1 MSAFTW
7 IGDSFAMRVAA
18 TLLHFFW
25 QGLLIAGFVVV
36 AGLILRQASAK
47 LRYSVN
53 VAALM
58 LMAVC
63 LPVTFA
69 LVSVPVEDAAEPLVA
84 STVPIEFEA
93 KVTPLLK
100 TATEATKTEPAEE
113 PASAEVS
120 SSVGKARL
128 AVSPSAVPAE
138 PENSPAATEEI
149 ASLVERLEA
158 WVGPAATFVTWSYFA
173 GVLLMSLRLALGL
186 RGGQDLRRLSTPI
199 EDEGLLAT
207 VRAQAERLGL
217 RAVPPVAFCD
227 HISIPIVIGVV
238 RPVVLLPACLVTGLS
253 HDQLW
258 ALVTHELAHIRRYDL
273 LVNLLQR
280 IVEAVLFFH
289 PAVWLVSRRVS
300 SEREIVADDAVLEAG
315 CPATRYADALVR
327 MAELSLSARNPK
339 LTTRVTA
346 LAATGGSS
354 SEFKR
359 RVLRLLDK
367 SATPQLRLTRGGI
380 LAVAM
385 AASSLLAVPFVA
397 QAWPVESQESDK
409 PETAAV
415 SEETSEE
422 ANQNA
427 TTKAANKEDSE
438 KKDTNKDSPTA
449 EAKTIDG
456 FVQGP
461 KGAIAGVRAVV
472 TLSVPD
478 DDDPRRMGMRS
489 GKTVRELVYRT
500 GENGRYQI
508 TIPAGLMQRPD
519 LRIAVKLTHP
529 DYLERVIGA
538 VPVSDFGSRPANS
551 RERGI
556 HRSMVPGA
564 IAQSRLRNAHKLQGR
579 VTLPDGSPAAGAVV
593 RTATKY
599 RPYSWK
605 FFSPDEYGFS
615 ATTTTDKEGRFSMVT
630 DDRSTLTVFLAG
642 EAPLLIDDLQ
652 ERLKLHPGPDLTPEF
667 RLPPG
672 IRLKGRVLDDHG
684 KPVPRAIVSARRD
697 FPWNESNMPLSFS
710 TTCAADDQGEYE
722 LPPLPVDQYKL
733 SIGSRL
739 SMSSS
744 VDEYN
749 SYTGSF
755 NTATKP
761 ETETEPLDLVFV
773 PLSRKLEFTEPLPR
787 LDLKSS
793 PMVSVRVKVLFP
805 DGAPDPTRSSD
816 VGITGLMD
824 GRNWQGRYVK
834 ADENG
839 VAVLRAPRGL
849 RLAAI
854 KTGLARHRQS
864 ADSPIEIGQAIHL
877 GELEGDRDGFIVIK
891 PKFAKLRVK
900 LSLTEE
906 LSQKL
911 GRGKA
916 HIAITARYVRKGYR
930 ENSPTPQQM
939 MLTGSTQS
947 GTSSYEGTA
956 LPDEPVL
963 LRVTI
968 QEGNDLNV
976 VHEEELTLAAGE
988 DQLKE
993 IAIVAEKKAEATS
1006 KLDTAIQKA
1015 ANYLKSQ
1022 QRADGSWPSGM
1033 SGDSHGDGAT
1043 SLVALAMLDTGK
1055 DSKRT
1060 TEIAIANQLK
1070 ASPEFTK
1077 EVALQTLLLHR
1088 AGKPGAQAVV
1098 RNLRWLVKAQ
1108 IKDGPDAGS
1117 WSYRQEPVGA
1127 RGDGANFAYA
1137 LLALAV
1143 AAPADNAEAEELIV
1157 APKVWQRA
1165 QDWLIKNQHS
1175 DGGWGY
1181 VRQAGQSTGAMTAC
1195 ALTGLQALAK
1205 RLDKSADRD
1214 TAIKRGNAWLQA
1226 RWSPQRNPGSKSWN
1240 LFYLAWTC
1248 RALAGMEKLGQIPWH
1263 EQVCESLLK
1272 RQGKN
1277 GSFAPENPSTH
1288 AAISTA
1294 FALEILKHCRSEE
1307 TAAK

>member
-36 AGLILRQASAK
+36 AGLFLRRASAK

-58 LMAVC
+58 LMAAC
-63 LPVTFA
+63 LPVTFV
-69 LVSVPVEDAAEPLVA
+69 LVSISEEDATEPLGA
-84 STVPIEFEA
+84 SAASVESPADT
-93 KVTPLLK
+93 KPLLNS
-100 TATEATKTEPAEE
+100 ATEAARADSIEE
-113 PASAEVS
+113 PVSANAARSVEVIPLAEASSAAPMES
-120 SSVGKARL
+120 KNSSV
-128 AVSPSAVPAE
+128 VNQE
-138 PENSPAATEEI
+138 DAT
-149 ASLVERLEA
+149 LVERLET

-207 VRAQAERLGL
+207 VRAQSERLGL
-217 RAVPPVAFCD
+217 RVVPPVAFCD

-289 PAVWLVSRRVS
+289 PAVWFVSRRVS

-339 LTTRVTA
+339 LATRVTA

-380 LAVAM
+380 LAIVM

-397 QAWPVESQESDK
+397 QAWPEPQEYQSVA
-409 PETAAV
+409 AAV
-415 SEETSEE
+415 SEEKAKE
-422 ANQNA
+422 AAQKA
-427 TTKAANKEDSE
+427 IAKAAKKEGST
-438 KKDTNKDSPTA
+438 KKETKDSPMA

-461 KGAIAGVRAVV
+461 KGAIAGVKAVV

-508 TIPAGLMQRPD
+508 TIPAGLMERPD

-529 DYLERVIGA
+529 DHLDRVIGA
-538 VPVSDFGSRPANS
+538 VPVSDFGSRPAS
-551 RERGI
+551 ARERGI

-564 IAQSRLRNAHKLQGR
+564 IAQSRLRKAHKLQGR

-605 FFSPDEYGFS
+605 FFSPDDYGFS

-630 DDRSTLTVFLAG
+630 DNRSTLTVFHVG
-642 EAPLLIDDLQ
+642 QAPLLIDDLQ
-652 ERLKLHPGPDLTPEF
+652 ERLKLNPGPDLTPEF
-667 RLPPG
+667 KLPPG
-672 IRLKGRVLDDHG
+672 IRLKGRVLDDLG

-697 FPWNESNMPLSFS
+697 FPWNESNMPLSFT

-722 LPPLPVDQYKL
+722 LPPLPVDRYKL

-739 SMSSS
+739 SAKSS

-749 SYTGSF
+749 SYTSSF

-761 ETETEPLDLVFV
+761 ETDTEPLDLVFV
-773 PLSRKLEFTEPLPR
+773 PLSKKLEFTEPLPR

-805 DGAPDPTRSSD
+805 DGAPDPKRSSD
-816 VGITGLMD
+816 VGIAGLMD

-834 ADENG
+834 ADKNG

-854 KTGLARHRQS
+854 KTGLARHRKT
-864 ADSPIEIGQAIHL
+864 ADSPIEFGRAIHL

-891 PKFAKLRVK
+891 PKTAKLRVK
-900 LSLTEE
+900 LTLPDE
-906 LSQKL
+906 LSRKL

-930 ENSPTPQQM
+930 ENSPTAQQM

-956 LPDEPVL
+956 LPGEPVQ
-963 LRVTI
+963 LRVTV

-976 VHEEELTLAAGE
+976 VHEEELKLAAGE
-988 DQLKE
+988 ERLRE
-993 IAIVAEKKAEATS
+993 IAIETTKKEDS
-1006 KLDTAIQKA
+1006 KLDAAIRKAGQFLLAQQK
-1015 ANYLKSQ
+1015 
-1022 QRADGSWPSGM
+1022 RDGSWASGM
-1033 SGDSHGDGAT
+1033 GNNSHGDGAT
-1043 SLVALAMLDTGK
+1043 SLAALALLDTGK
-1055 DSKRT
+1055 DHQKAAET
-1060 TEIAIANQLK
+1060 AIAHQLK
-1070 ASPEFTK
+1070 ATPKFTK

-1088 AGKPGAQAVV
+1088 AGKKGRVAVL
-1098 RNLRWLVKAQ
+1098 RNLRWLGKAQ
-1108 IKDGPDAGS
+1108 IKEGPDAGS
-1117 WSYRQEPVGA
+1117 WGYTQDAVGS
-1127 RGDGANFAYA
+1127 RGDGANTAYA

-1143 AAPADNAEAEELIV
+1143 AAPSDGEEAEEMIV
-1157 APKVWQRA
+1157 PKAVWQRT
-1165 QDWLIKNQHS
+1165 QSWLLGSQQA

-1181 VRQAGQSTGAMTAC
+1181 VGRTSNSTGAMTAC
-1195 ALTGLQALAK
+1195 AITGLRALAK
-1205 RLDKSADRD
+1205 RLEKSAARD
-1214 TAIKRGNAWLQA
+1214 TAVKRGQSWLAA
-1226 RWSPQRNPGSKSWN
+1226 RWSTQRNPGSTSWQ
-1240 LFYLAWTC
+1240 LFHLAWTY
-1248 RALAGMEKLGQIPWH
+1248 RALAGVEKLGQIPWSD
-1263 EQVCESLLK
+1263 QICESLLT
-1272 RQGKN
+1272 QQAAN
-1277 GSFAPENPSTH
+1277 GSFREARMKTPV
-1288 AAISTA
+1288 ISTA
-1294 FALEILKHCRSEE
+1294 FALEILKRCRSE
-1307 TAAK
+1307 K